1 MRIRMLTCY
10 AGVDFTVNA
19 NEETERFSDS
29 EAIRMIENG
38 TAVPAA
44 PPVERA
50 VKTVQETRGPVE
62 NNAGGRSGGTKR
74 KRK

>member
-1 MRIRMLTCY
+1 
-10 AGVDFTVNA
+10 
-19 NEETERFSDS
+19 
-29 EAIRMIENG
+29 MIENG